1 VGAVQRVTI
10 PYAPRRVFL
19 PYHQR
24 KERWAAIVA
33 HRRCGKTV
41 GALNDQI
48 KRAVTL
54 ATPHGRFAYVAPY
67 LSQAKEIAW
76 DYLKRYAAPIL
87 ADKNEAELW
96 VELVN
101 GARIRVHGADNPDR
115 LRGGYLDGVILDEP
129 ADMRPGVW
137 AEIIRP
143 MLADRQGWAT
153 FIGTPK
159 GKNEFWTICERAKTE
174 PDWFFAVLKASE
186 TGLLAQTELDDARR
200 EMTPEQYAQEFECSF
215 DAAITGAYYG
225 AHIAQAEREGRVKP
239 LTIDPAIPVH
249 TAWDLGIG
257 DSTAIWFFQIAPD
270 GLRVVDFLEDH
281 GKGLPHYAGELSA
294 RGYDYGIDFVPH
306 DAKARE
312 IGTGRTRVE
321 TLLALGRKPQVV
333 ASHTIDDGINALRQS
348 FGRIWFDKARCSQ
361 GLEALRQYRTEYDEK
376 TKSFRD
382 KPRHDWT
389 SHAADAARYMA
400 MAWRE
405 LRPKPVEKPKPTEI
419 IYEVKDGQL
428 VSNMS
433 IRELVELRMKRK
445 NRDA

>member
-1 VGAVQRVTI
+1 MVQVRRVTI

-19 PYHQR
+19 PYHDRAQ
-24 KERWAAIVA
+24 RWAAIVA

-54 ATPHGRFAYVAPY
+54 NKPHGRYAYVAPY

-87 ADKNEAELW
+87 VDKNEAELW

-101 GARIRVHGADNPDR
+101 GSRIRVHGADNPDR

-143 MLADRQGWAT
+143 MLADRRGWAT

-159 GKNEFWTICERAKTE
+159 GKNEFWTICERARSD

-186 TGLLAQTELDDARR
+186 TGLLAPDELADARR

-215 DAAITGAYYG
+215 DAAIMGAYYG
-225 AHIAQAEREGRVKP
+225 ALIAQAEREGRVGSVAV
-239 LTIDPAIPVH
+239 DPALPVH

-257 DSTAIWFFQIAPD
+257 DSTAIWLFQIAPG
-270 GLRVVDFLEDH
+270 GLRIVDFIEDH
-281 GKGLPHYAGELSA
+281 GKALAHYVAELSA
-294 RGYDYGIDFVPH
+294 KGHRYGVDYVPH

-312 IGTGRTRVE
+312 LGTGRTRVE
-321 TLLALGRKPQVV
+321 TLVGLGRRPQLVPM
-333 ASHTIDDGINALRQS
+333 HTVDDGINAVRQL
-348 FGRIWFDKARCSQ
+348 FPIMWFDADRTPQ
-361 GLEALRQYRTEYDEK
+361 GLEALRQYRTDYDEK
-376 TKSFRD
+376 LKTFRNH
-382 KPRHDWT
+382 PRHDWT
-389 SHAADAARYMA
+389 SHAADAFRYLA
-400 MAWRE
+400 MAYRA
-405 LRPKPVEKPKPTEI
+405 LVKSVEKPKP
-419 IYEVKDGQL
+419 KLLPGQVL
-428 VSNMS
+428 LPGPPEESRSVR
-433 IRELVELRMKRK
+433 IRI
-445 NRDA
+445 